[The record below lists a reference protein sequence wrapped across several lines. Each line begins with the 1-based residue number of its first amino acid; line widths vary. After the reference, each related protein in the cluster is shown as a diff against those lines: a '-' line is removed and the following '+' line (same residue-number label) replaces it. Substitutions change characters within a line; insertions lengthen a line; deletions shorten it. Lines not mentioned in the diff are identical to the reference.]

1 MGPGLRRDLGDAR
14 SAVEPPIFH
23 APAIVLAVDHD
34 RDALQLRLP
43 AGCGAE
49 VVDDRPRAIFLQF
62 LIDVPDQA
70 LTLLLVGFRRLLL
83 EQLLEIAVAI
93 AGVVALRAAA
103 VILVEHLV
111 GVVDAA
117 AGVVLSEL
125 VIVARDL
132 REPVRSVDGLELAV
146 DPDRLQL
153 VDQYDRRVAEDRE
166 VARRYLDRAGL

>member
-1 MGPGLRRDLGDAR
+1 PVSVSTKRDPGERRDLCPPMLERLMNGSRPAPGTSYLRAGRQRSGGCR

-34 RDALQLRLP
+34 RYALELRLP
-43 AGCGAE
+43 AGGGAE
-49 VVDDRPRAIFLQF
+49 VVDDRSRAIFLQF

-117 AGVVLSEL
+117 AGVVLADL
-125 VIVARDL
+125 VV
-132 REPVRSVDGLELAV
+132 
-146 DPDRLQL
+146 
-153 VDQYDRRVAEDRE
+153 
-166 VARRYLDRAGL
+166 